1 MEGKTI
7 HELREIARVLGI
19 VPSTMKKQELI
30 DTIVSKATRG
40 DSAPAE
46 EEPARAKRG
55 RRPRMNSVRVENNA
69 SQAATTPSAEPQ
81 MDSTNEPVAEADT
94 ESVAVEH
101 KAATPTEHQPKRR
114 GRKPKVREVV
124 EKEAIVDIESA
135 EDDNIVETYIP
146 V

>member
-19 VPSTMKKQELI
+19 IPSTMKKQELI

-46 EEPARAKRG
+46 DEPTRAKRG

-69 SQAATTPSAEPQ
+69 PQTTTTPSAEPQ
-81 MDSTNEPVAEADT
+81 MDSAEEPMAEANAET
-94 ESVAVEH
+94 VAVEH

-114 GRKPKVREVV
+114 GRKP
-124 EKEAIVDIESA
+124 
-135 EDDNIVETYIP
+135 
-146 V
+146 